1 MSVKRNLIVT
11 RHPGAVEWLLQ
22 RGVSGEVVASLDEND
37 LPKGVRVY
45 GVLPLILVFEL
56 LKRGN
61 EVYIIQFPPRRV
73 YNGQELTAEEMDK
86 GGAKLLRF
94 GLRQSCFCEDGDK
107 WVAGAVASAC
117 NRCGQGYLAELALE
131 EV

>member
-11 RHPGAVEWLLQ
+11 RHPGAVEWLQQ
-22 RGVSGEVVASLDEND
+22 RGISGEVVASLDENA
-37 LPKGVRVY
+37 LPEGVRVY
-45 GVLPLILVFEL
+45 GVLPLMLACEL

-73 YNGQELTAEEMDK
+73 YNGQELTAEEMASN
-86 GGAKLLRF
+86 GAKLFRF
-94 GLRQSCFCEDGDK
+94 GLKQSCFCGEDG